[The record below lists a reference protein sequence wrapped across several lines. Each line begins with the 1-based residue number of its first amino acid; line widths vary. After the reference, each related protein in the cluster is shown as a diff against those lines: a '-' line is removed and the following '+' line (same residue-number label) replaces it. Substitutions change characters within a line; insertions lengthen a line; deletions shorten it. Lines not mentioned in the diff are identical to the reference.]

1 MAEEA
6 LIKLSRG
13 RAKSIYVW
21 GWLGRS
27 LELWSW
33 QPSAGW
39 IASRSQKSLF
49 ACVLCESENCA
60 KWVPGS
66 ITTEQRRNGERC
78 QPLSAGS
85 CMAEPPRLEITS
97 KSKSSHQP
105 AIPHTIFVYRL
116 SINALSLYRCV

>member
-1 MAEEA
+1 MAGEA
-6 LIKLSRG
+6 LIKSSRG

-49 ACVLCESENCA
+49 AYVLCESERTAPSGCLAPLPQNNG
-60 KWVPGS
+60 VTGS
-66 ITTEQRRNGERC
+66 AVSRC
-78 QPLSAGS
+78 RLVLVWQNRLGWKS
-85 CMAEPPRLEITS
+85 PPRAS
-97 KSKSSHQP
+97 P
-105 AIPHTIFVYRL
+105 AISLPYLIPYLYTVYL
-116 SINALSLYRCV
+116 